1 MDQGADEETG
11 EATDLYPNRNADG
24 PPVSR
29 RGFVAGSAA
38 LGAAA
43 TAGCSGGGDGGGSEP
58 DTGTDAATATPEQR
72 DAVLV
77 FNTGEMTVSVVD
89 AAAQEVVETT
99 HVGFTSTFPSNQYA
113 PDLVDSASESVW
125 GNVDRGVRAFGPGD
139 LAERAS
145 VDTGSGAN
153 WQELTPDGRHLL
165 VSAREP
171 AHTQYKIDADPDS
184 DAFGEVLG
192 ELDRSDEGGRGDNDG
207 PGPCDITIDPDGEY
221 AFVPDLYGDT
231 LTVLDVEAFEIETQV
246 EVDPREG
253 DGGAPQP
260 WMGTVDPQGERMLVE
275 HRPGIETVWDVSD
288 PTAPAEVARFDG
300 TDGLG
305 DGPLTS
311 EISADGSTGY
321 VFTRGS
327 EDVTVVDLD
336 ALEITER
343 IDLGGSAFTGTWDRP
358 REFLYAP
365 VRGENVVRV
374 IDDTTGEVTATLDV
388 GERPYGATAL
398 GVLPDPEPT
407 GTAEA
412 AASRLGLDDEGT
424 AYCIG
429 ECACGHEL

>member
-1 MDQGADEETG
+1 MDEGTDA
-11 EATDLYPNRNADG
+11 ADLYPNRDADG

-43 TAGCSGGGDGGGSEP
+43 TAGCAGGDGEGDP
-58 DTGTDAATATPEQR
+58 DTETDAGTATPERR

-77 FNTGEMTVSVVD
+77 FNTGDMTVSVVD

-125 GNVDRGVRAFGPGD
+125 GNVDRGVRAFGPAS
-139 LAERAS
+139 LAERARI
-145 VDTGSGAN
+145 DTGSGAN

-171 AHTQYKIDADPDS
+171 AHTQYKVDADPDS
-184 DAFGEVLG
+184 DSFGEVLA
-192 ELDRSDEGGRGDNDG
+192 ELDRSEEGGRGDNDG
-207 PGPCDITIDPDGEY
+207 PGPCDITVEPDGEY

-246 EVDPREG
+246 EVDPRKGDGEG
-253 DGGAPQP
+253 GGGAPQP
-260 WMGTVDPQGERMLVE
+260 WMGTVDPRGERMLVE
-275 HRPGIETVWDVSD
+275 HRSGIETAWDVSD
-288 PTAPAEVARFDG
+288 PTAPAEIARFG
-300 TDGLG
+300 RGDGLG

-336 ALEITER
+336 ALEIAGR
-343 IDLGGSAFTGTWDRP
+343 IDLGGSGFTGTWDP
-358 REFLYAP
+358 AREFLYAP
-365 VRGENVVRV
+365 VRGENVVR
-374 IDDTTGEVTATLDV
+374 IIEDATGEVTATLDV

>member
-1 MDQGADEETG
+1 
-11 EATDLYPNRNADG
+11 
-24 PPVSR
+24 
-29 RGFVAGSAA
+29 
-38 LGAAA
+38 
-43 TAGCSGGGDGGGSEP
+43 
-58 DTGTDAATATPEQR
+58 
-72 DAVLV
+72 
-77 FNTGEMTVSVVD
+77 MTVSVVD

-99 HVGFTSTFPSNQYA
+99 HVGFTSTFPSNQYT

-125 GNVDRGVRAFGPGD
+125 GNVDRGVRAFGPGRLD
-139 LAERAS
+139 ERAR

-171 AHTQYKIDADPDS
+171 AHTQYKVDADPDS
-184 DAFGEVLG
+184 DTFGEVLA
-192 ELDRSDEGGRGDNDG
+192 ELDRSEEGGRGDNDG
-207 PGPCDITIDPDGEY
+207 PGPCDITVEPDGEY

-231 LTVLDVEAFEIETQV
+231 LTVLDVETFDITTQV

-253 DGGAPQP
+253 EGGEDAGSPQP
-260 WMGTVDPQGERMLVE
+260 WMGTVDPRGERMLVE
-275 HRPGIETVWDVSD
+275 HRSGIETVWDVSD
-288 PTAPAEVARFDG
+288 PTAPAEIARFG
-300 TDGLG
+300 RGDGLG
-305 DGPLTS
+305 DSPLTS
-311 EISADGSTGY
+311 EISTDGSTGY

-336 ALEITER
+336 ALEITGR

-358 REFLYAP
+358 REFLYVP

-374 IDDTTGEVTATLDV
+374 IEDATGEVTATLDV